1 MTDNKLIS
9 RALAALRNVKR
20 SEIVFMKSL
29 WRKVALGRVY
39 AGVNEGMIRGILKT

>member
-20 SEIVFMKSL
+20 SEIVFVKSL
-29 WRKVALGRVY
+29 SERLHGEGFMLALMKG
-39 AGVNEGMIRGILKT
+39 